1 MAIWE
6 LAPGSPWNAIF
17 SFLAVVLVM
26 APCSSRLSFGQ
37 YAAGGFEVGRGVD
50 PARHGFDDGDVDP
63 HPGLQRAELFELLL
77 LFQGR
82 GWQFDESLQ
91 RRAAIGVKADM
102 VVARP
107 VAPGGG
113 GAGEIQRPHPARAD
127 GRADRLDH

>member
-50 PARHGFDDGDVDP
+50 AARDGVDDGDVDP
-63 HPGLQRAELFELLL
+63 HPGLQRAELLELLL
-77 LFQGR
+77 LFEGR
-82 GWQFDESLQ
+82 GRQGHEPLQ
-91 RRAAIGVKADM
+91 RSPAVGIEADM

-107 VAPGGG
+107 VAIRRA
-113 GAGEIQRPHPARAD
+113 GAGEIQ
-127 GRADRLDH
+127 